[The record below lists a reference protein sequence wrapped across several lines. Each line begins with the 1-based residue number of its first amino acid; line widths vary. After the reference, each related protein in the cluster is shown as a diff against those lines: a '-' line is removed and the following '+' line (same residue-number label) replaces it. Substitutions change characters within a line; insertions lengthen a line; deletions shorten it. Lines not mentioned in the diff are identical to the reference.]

1 VVEHDAGAVSSG
13 TLHPWGYGAMA
24 LAQLNSPSALKE
36 FIPHGIEDAA
46 VRESWC
52 GGYVA
57 SAVGGGEKFFGFLC
71 EPHDNYFVA
80 GPDPSHAH
88 AAYDNET
95 CITDTNAA
103 TGESVDPGESKPITV
118 GPPETTLPP
127 REAGA
132 SISGKWAHEGHAPP
146 DGYHPV

>member
-1 VVEHDAGAVSSG
+1 MFLLWLRQLMSWIGAVVM
-13 TLHPWGYGAMA
+13 TLLCWRGYGAMV

-57 SAVGGGEKFFGFLC
+57 SPVGGGEKFFGFLC
-71 EPHDNYFVA
+71 EPHDNHFVA
-80 GPDPSHAH
+80 GPGPSHAH

-95 CITDTNAA
+95 YITDANAA
-103 TGESVDPGESKPITV
+103 TGKSVGPDESKPITV
-118 GPPETTLPP
+118 DGGP
-127 REAGA
+127 A
-132 SISGKWAHEGHAPP
+132 
-146 DGYHPV
+146 